1 MYNQMNFVFNHSDKL
16 EALGTQYYELLFKTG
31 VIANRMTENHAQGLK
46 AGEKGAGGYLV
57 PDSMEAQIVQ
67 TLAEDNVMRRLATV
81 IHMEDGERA
90 VPVVRSMSE
99 AQWLDENEAMEM
111 GAAGFEAAHLK
122 PRKVG
127 LAIPVSNELLADA
140 GVDMA
145 AFLTDSFAR
154 HIASSEEKAFLTGD
168 GAKQPAGLLN
178 SAQVGVTAAAPNAL
192 TADEIISLY
201 YTLDEQYRAKAVFL
215 MHEDT
220 AKALRTL
227 KDENG
232 RYLWREA
239 LGGEPDRLLGRPE
252 GASEKLITYVTDRAG
267 HDLRYAIDSRKLKEE
282 LGWEPSLQ
290 FEEGIEK
297 TVRWYLANQEWMD
310 DITSGEYERYYQ
322 EMYTGR

>member
-67 TLAEDNVMRRLATV
+67 TLAEENVMRRLAAV

-90 VPVVRSMSE
+90 VPVVRSMSD
-99 AQWLDENEAMEM
+99 AQWLDENEAMEI
-111 GAAGFEAAHLK
+111 GAAGFEAARLK
-122 PRKVG
+122 PRKLG
-127 LAIPVSNELLADA
+127 LTIPVSNELLADA

-145 AFLTDSFAR
+145 AFLADSFAR
-154 HIASSEEKAFLTGD
+154 RIASNEEKAFLAGD
-168 GAKQPAGLLN
+168 GIKQPAGLLN
-178 SAQVGVTAAAPNAL
+178 SAQVGVTAAAPDAL

-201 YTLDEQYRAKAVFL
+201 YALDEQYRSKAVFL

-239 LGGEPDRLLGRPE
+239 LGGEPDRMLGRPVYTSRFMPKLAA
-252 GASEKLITYVTDRAG
+252 GAKPVVFGDLSKYWIADRGNRTLRRYGEVFALRDQTAFVMTERVDGKLIVPEAVKVIQM
-267 HDLRYAIDSRKLKEE
+267 AAE
-282 LGWEPSLQ
+282 
-290 FEEGIEK
+290 
-297 TVRWYLANQEWMD
+297 
-310 DITSGEYERYYQ
+310 
-322 EMYTGR
+322 

>member
-1 MYNQMNFVFNHSDKL
+1 MYNQMNFVSNHSDKL

-31 VIANRMTENHAQGLK
+31 VIANRMTENTAQGLK

-67 TLAEDNVMRRLATV
+67 TLAEENVMRRLATV

-111 GAAGFEAAHLK
+111 GMAGFEAARLK
-122 PRKVG
+122 PRKLG
-127 LAIPVSNELLADA
+127 LTIPVSNELLADA

-145 AFLTDSFAR
+145 AFLADSFAR
-154 HIASSEEKAFLTGD
+154 RIASSEEKAFLTGD
-168 GAKQPAGLLN
+168 GVKQPAGLLN
-178 SAQVGVTAAAPNAL
+178 SAQVGVTTDTPDAL
-192 TADEIISLY
+192 TADELISLY
-201 YTLDEQYRAKAVFL
+201 YTLDDQYRAKVVFL

-220 AKALRTL
+220 AKVLQTL

-239 LGGEPDRLLGRPE
+239 LGGEPDRLLGRPVYTSRFMPKLAA
-252 GASEKLITYVTDRAG
+252 GAKPVVFGDLSKYWIADRGNRTLRRYGEVFALRDQTAFVMTERVDGKLIVPEAVKVIQM
-267 HDLRYAIDSRKLKEE
+267 AAE
-282 LGWEPSLQ
+282 
-290 FEEGIEK
+290 
-297 TVRWYLANQEWMD
+297 
-310 DITSGEYERYYQ
+310 
-322 EMYTGR
+322 

>member
-67 TLAEDNVMRRLATV
+67 TLAEENVMRRLATV

-99 AQWLDENEAMEM
+99 AQWLDENEAMEI
-111 GAAGFEAAHLK
+111 GAAGFEAARLK
-122 PRKVG
+122 PRKLG
-127 LAIPVSNELLADA
+127 LTIPVSNELLADA

-145 AFLTDSFAR
+145 TFLADSFAR
-154 HIASSEEKAFLTGD
+154 RIASGEEKAFLTGD
-168 GAKQPAGLLN
+168 GIKQPAGLLN
-178 SAQVGVTAAAPNAL
+178 SAQVGVTAAAPDAL

-201 YTLDEQYRAKAVFL
+201 YALDEQYRSKAVFL

-239 LGGEPDRLLGRPE
+239 LGGEPDRLLGQPVYTSRFMPKPAA
-252 GASEKLITYVTDRAG
+252 GAKPIVFGDLSKYWIADRGNRTLRRYGEVFALRDQTAFVMTERVDGKLIVPEAVKVIQM
-267 HDLRYAIDSRKLKEE
+267 AE
-282 LGWEPSLQ
+282 
-290 FEEGIEK
+290 
-297 TVRWYLANQEWMD
+297 
-310 DITSGEYERYYQ
+310 
-322 EMYTGR
+322 

>member
-57 PDSMEAQIVQ
+57 PDSMETQIVQ
-67 TLAEDNVMRRLATV
+67 TLAEENVMRRLATV

-111 GAAGFEAAHLK
+111 GAAGFEAARLK
-122 PRKVG
+122 PRKLG
-127 LAIPVSNELLADA
+127 LTIPVSNELLADA

-145 AFLTDSFAR
+145 TFLADSFAR
-154 HIASSEEKAFLTGD
+154 RIASSEEKAFLTGD
-168 GAKQPAGLLN
+168 GIKQPAGLLN
-178 SAQVGVTAAAPNAL
+178 SAQVGITTDAPDAL
-192 TADEIISLY
+192 TADELISLY
-201 YTLDEQYRAKAVFL
+201 YALDEQYRAKAVFL

-232 RYLWREA
+232 RYFWREA
-239 LGGEPDRLLGRPE
+239 LGGEPDRLLGRPVYTSRFMPKLAAGTKPVVFGDLSKYWIADRGNRTLRRYGE
-252 GASEKLITYVTDRAG
+252 VFALRDQTAFVMTERVDGKLIVPEAVKVIQM
-267 HDLRYAIDSRKLKEE
+267 AAE
-282 LGWEPSLQ
+282 
-290 FEEGIEK
+290 
-297 TVRWYLANQEWMD
+297 
-310 DITSGEYERYYQ
+310 
-322 EMYTGR
+322 

>member
-67 TLAEDNVMRRLATV
+67 TLAEENVVRRLATV

-111 GAAGFEAAHLK
+111 GAAGFEAARLK
-122 PRKVG
+122 PRKLG
-127 LAIPVSNELLADA
+127 LTIPVSNELLADA
-140 GVDMA
+140 GVDVA
-145 AFLTDSFAR
+145 AFLADSFAR

-178 SAQVGVTAAAPNAL
+178 SAQVGVTTAAPDAL

-201 YTLDEQYRAKAVFL
+201 YALNEQYRAKAVFL

-239 LGGEPDRLLGRPE
+239 LGGESDRLLERPVYTSRFMPKLAA
-252 GASEKLITYVTDRAG
+252 GAKPVVFGDLSKYWIADRGNRVLRRYGEVFALRDQTAFVMTERVDGKLIVPEAVKVIQM
-267 HDLRYAIDSRKLKEE
+267 AAE
-282 LGWEPSLQ
+282 
-290 FEEGIEK
+290 
-297 TVRWYLANQEWMD
+297 
-310 DITSGEYERYYQ
+310 
-322 EMYTGR
+322 

>member
-1 MYNQMNFVFNHSDKL
+1 
-16 EALGTQYYELLFKTG
+16 
-31 VIANRMTENHAQGLK
+31 
-46 AGEKGAGGYLV
+46 
-57 PDSMEAQIVQ
+57 
-67 TLAEDNVMRRLATV
+67 MR
-81 IHMEDGERA
+81 ID
-90 VPVVRSMSE
+90 E

-111 GAAGFEAAHLK
+111 GAAGFEAARLK

-178 SAQVGVTAAAPNAL
+178 SAQVGVTTAAPDAL

-201 YTLDEQYRAKAVFL
+201 YALDEQYRAKAVFL

-239 LGGEPDRLLGRPE
+239 LGGEPDRLLGRPVYTSRFMPKLAA
-252 GASEKLITYVTDRAG
+252 GAKPVVFGDLSKYWIADRGNRVLRRYGEVFALRDQTAFVMTERVDGKLIVPEAVKVIQM
-267 HDLRYAIDSRKLKEE
+267 AAE
-282 LGWEPSLQ
+282 
-290 FEEGIEK
+290 
-297 TVRWYLANQEWMD
+297 
-310 DITSGEYERYYQ
+310 
-322 EMYTGR
+322 

>member
-31 VIANRMTENHAQGLK
+31 VIANRMTENYTQGLK

-67 TLAEDNVMRRLATV
+67 TLAEENVMRRLATV

-90 VPVVRSMSE
+90 VPVVRSMSD

-111 GAAGFEAAHLK
+111 GTAGFEAARLK
-122 PRKVG
+122 PRKLG
-127 LAIPVSNELLADA
+127 LTIPVSNELLADA

-145 AFLTDSFAR
+145 AFLADSFAR
-154 HIASSEEKAFLTGD
+154 RTASSEEKAFLTGD

-178 SAQVGVTAAAPNAL
+178 SAQVGVTTAAPDAL
-192 TADEIISLY
+192 TADELISLY
-201 YTLDEQYRAKAVFL
+201 YALDEQYRAKAVFL

-227 KDENG
+227 NDENG

-239 LGGEPDRLLGRPE
+239 LGGESDRLLGRPVYTSRFMPKLAA
-252 GASEKLITYVTDRAG
+252 GAKPIVFGDLSKYWIADRGNRVLRRYGEVFALRDQTAFVMTERVDGKLIVPEAVKVIQM
-267 HDLRYAIDSRKLKEE
+267 AAE
-282 LGWEPSLQ
+282 
-290 FEEGIEK
+290 
-297 TVRWYLANQEWMD
+297 
-310 DITSGEYERYYQ
+310 
-322 EMYTGR
+322 

>member
-1 MYNQMNFVFNHSDKL
+1 MHNQMNFVFNHSDKL
-16 EALGTQYYELLFKTG
+16 EALGTQFYELLFKTG

-67 TLAEDNVMRRLATV
+67 TLAEENVMRRLAAV

-111 GAAGFEAAHLK
+111 GAAGFEAARLK
-122 PRKVG
+122 PRKLG
-127 LAIPVSNELLADA
+127 LTIPVSNELLADA

-145 AFLTDSFAR
+145 AFLADTFAR
-154 HIASSEEKAFLTGD
+154 RIASGEEKAFLTGD
-168 GAKQPAGLLN
+168 GVKQPTGLLN

-239 LGGEPDRLLGRPE
+239 LGGESDRLLGRPVYTSRFMPKLAA
-252 GASEKLITYVTDRAG
+252 GAKPVIFGDLSKYWIADRGNRVLRRYGEVFALRDQTAFVMTERVDGKLIVPEAVKVIQM
-267 HDLRYAIDSRKLKEE
+267 AAE
-282 LGWEPSLQ
+282 
-290 FEEGIEK
+290 
-297 TVRWYLANQEWMD
+297 
-310 DITSGEYERYYQ
+310 
-322 EMYTGR
+322 

>member
-1 MYNQMNFVFNHSDKL
+1 MYNQMKFVFNHSDKL

-67 TLAEDNVMRRLATV
+67 TLAEENVMRRLATV

-111 GAAGFEAAHLK
+111 GAAGFEAARLK
-122 PRKVG
+122 PRKLG
-127 LAIPVSNELLADA
+127 LTIPVSNELLADA

-145 AFLTDSFAR
+145 AFLADTFAR
-154 HIASSEEKAFLTGD
+154 RIASSEEKAFLTGD
-168 GAKQPAGLLN
+168 GVKQPAGLLN
-178 SAQVGVTAAAPNAL
+178 SAQVGVTTAAPDAF
-192 TADEIISLY
+192 TADELISLY
-201 YTLDEQYRAKAVFL
+201 YALNEQYRSKAVFL

-239 LGGEPDRLLGRPE
+239 LGGEPDRMLGRPVYTSRFMPKLAA
-252 GASEKLITYVTDRAG
+252 GAKPVVFGDLSKYWIADRGNRTLRRYGEVFALRDQTAFVMTERVDGKLIVPEAVKVIQM
-267 HDLRYAIDSRKLKEE
+267 AAE
-282 LGWEPSLQ
+282 
-290 FEEGIEK
+290 
-297 TVRWYLANQEWMD
+297 
-310 DITSGEYERYYQ
+310 
-322 EMYTGR
+322 

>member
-239 LGGEPDRLLGRPE
+239 LGGEPDRLLGRPVYTSRFMPKLTA
-252 GASEKLITYVTDRAG
+252 GAKPVVFGDLSKYWIADRGNRTLRRYGEIFALRDQTAFVMTERVDGKLIVPEAVKVIQM
-267 HDLRYAIDSRKLKEE
+267 AE
-282 LGWEPSLQ
+282 
-290 FEEGIEK
+290 
-297 TVRWYLANQEWMD
+297 
-310 DITSGEYERYYQ
+310 
-322 EMYTGR
+322 

>member
-1 MYNQMNFVFNHSDKL
+1 M
-16 EALGTQYYELLFKTG
+16 QYYELLFKTG

-67 TLAEDNVMRRLATV
+67 TLAEENVMRRLATV

-90 VPVVRSMSE
+90 VPVVRSMSD

-111 GAAGFEAAHLK
+111 GTAGFEAARLK
-122 PRKVG
+122 PRKLG
-127 LAIPVSNELLADA
+127 LTIPVSNELLADA

-145 AFLTDSFAR
+145 AFLADSFAR
-154 HIASSEEKAFLTGD
+154 RIASSEEKAFLTGD
-168 GAKQPAGLLN
+168 GVKQPTGLLN
-178 SAQVGVTAAAPNAL
+178 SAQVGVTTAAPDAL

-201 YTLDEQYRAKAVFL
+201 YALDEQYRAKAVFL

-239 LGGEPDRLLGRPE
+239 LGGEPDRLLGRPVYTSRFMPKLAAGTKPVVFGDLSKYWIADRGNRTLRRYGE
-252 GASEKLITYVTDRAG
+252 VFALRDQTAFVMTERVDGKLIVPEAVKVIQM
-267 HDLRYAIDSRKLKEE
+267 AAE
-282 LGWEPSLQ
+282 
-290 FEEGIEK
+290 
-297 TVRWYLANQEWMD
+297 
-310 DITSGEYERYYQ
+310 
-322 EMYTGR
+322 

>member
-67 TLAEDNVMRRLATV
+67 TLAEENVMRRLAAV

-90 VPVVRSMSE
+90 VPVVRSMSD
-99 AQWLDENEAMEM
+99 AQWLDENEAMEI
-111 GAAGFEAAHLK
+111 GAAGFEAARLK
-122 PRKVG
+122 PRKLG
-127 LAIPVSNELLADA
+127 LTIPVSNELLADA

-145 AFLTDSFAR
+145 TFLADSFAR
-154 HIASSEEKAFLTGD
+154 RIASNEEKAFLAGD
-168 GAKQPAGLLN
+168 GVKQPTGLLN
-178 SAQVGVTAAAPNAL
+178 SAQVGVTTAAPDAL
-192 TADEIISLY
+192 TADELISLY
-201 YTLDEQYRAKAVFL
+201 YALDEQYRSKAVFL

-239 LGGEPDRLLGRPE
+239 LGGEPDRLLGRPVYTSRFMPKLAA
-252 GASEKLITYVTDRAG
+252 GAKPVVFGDLSKYWIADRGNRTLRRYGEVFALRDQTAFVMTERVDGKLIVPEAVKVIQM
-267 HDLRYAIDSRKLKEE
+267 AE
-282 LGWEPSLQ
+282 
-290 FEEGIEK
+290 
-297 TVRWYLANQEWMD
+297 
-310 DITSGEYERYYQ
+310 
-322 EMYTGR
+322 

>member
-1 MYNQMNFVFNHSDKL
+1 MHNQMNFVFNHSDKL

-67 TLAEDNVMRRLATV
+67 TLAEENVMRRLATV

-90 VPVVRSMSE
+90 VPVVRSMSD

-111 GAAGFEAAHLK
+111 GAAGFEAARLK
-122 PRKVG
+122 PRKLG
-127 LAIPVSNELLADA
+127 LTIPVSNELLADA

-145 AFLTDSFAR
+145 AFLADSFAR
-154 HIASSEEKAFLTGD
+154 RIASGEEKAFLTGD
-168 GAKQPAGLLN
+168 GIKQPAGLLN
-178 SAQVGVTAAAPNAL
+178 SAQVGVTAAAPDAL

-201 YTLDEQYRAKAVFL
+201 YALDEQYRSKAVFL

-239 LGGEPDRLLGRPE
+239 LGGEPDRMLGRPVYTSRFMPKLAA
-252 GASEKLITYVTDRAG
+252 GAKPVVFGDLSKYWIADRGNRTLRRYGEVFALRDQTAFVMTERVDGKLIVPEAVKVIQM
-267 HDLRYAIDSRKLKEE
+267 AAE
-282 LGWEPSLQ
+282 
-290 FEEGIEK
+290 
-297 TVRWYLANQEWMD
+297 
-310 DITSGEYERYYQ
+310 
-322 EMYTGR
+322 

>member
-1 MYNQMNFVFNHSDKL
+1 MHNQMNFVFNHSDKL
-16 EALGTQYYELLFKTG
+16 EALGTQYYEMLFKTG

-67 TLAEDNVMRRLATV
+67 TLAEENVMRRLATV

-90 VPVVRSMSE
+90 VPMVRSMSE

-111 GAAGFEAAHLK
+111 GAAGFEAARLK
-122 PRKVG
+122 PRKLG
-127 LAIPVSNELLADA
+127 LTIPVSNELLADA

-145 AFLTDSFAR
+145 AFLADSFAR
-154 HIASSEEKAFLTGD
+154 RIASSEEKAFLTGD
-168 GAKQPAGLLN
+168 GIKQPAGLLN
-178 SAQVGVTAAAPNAL
+178 SAQVGVTTAAPNAL

-201 YTLDEQYRAKAVFL
+201 YTLDEQCRAKAVFL

-220 AKALRTL
+220 AQTLWTL

-239 LGGEPDRLLGRPE
+239 LGSEPDRLLGRPVYTSRFMPKLAA
-252 GASEKLITYVTDRAG
+252 GAKPVVFGDLSKYWIADRGNRVLRRYGEVFALRDQTAFVMTERIDGKLIVPEAVKVIQM
-267 HDLRYAIDSRKLKEE
+267 AAE
-282 LGWEPSLQ
+282 
-290 FEEGIEK
+290 
-297 TVRWYLANQEWMD
+297 
-310 DITSGEYERYYQ
+310 
-322 EMYTGR
+322 

>member
-1 MYNQMNFVFNHSDKL
+1 MYNQMKFVFNHSDKL
-16 EALGTQYYELLFKTG
+16 EALDTQYYELLVKTG
-31 VIANRMTENHAQGLK
+31 VIANRMTENHAQGLM

-57 PDSMEAQIVQ
+57 PDSMEAQILQ
-67 TLAEDNVMRRLATV
+67 TLAEENVMRRLATV

-111 GAAGFEAAHLK
+111 GAAGFEAARLK
-122 PRKVG
+122 PRKLG
-127 LAIPVSNELLADA
+127 LTIPVSNELLADA

-145 AFLTDSFAR
+145 TFLADSFAR
-154 HIASSEEKAFLTGD
+154 RIASSEEKAFLTGD
-168 GAKQPAGLLN
+168 GVKQPTGLLN
-178 SAQVGVTAAAPNAL
+178 SAQVGVTTAAPNAL

-201 YTLDEQYRAKAVFL
+201 YALDEQYRSKAVFL

-239 LGGEPDRLLGRPE
+239 LGGEPDRLLDRPVYTSRFMPKLAA
-252 GASEKLITYVTDRAG
+252 GAKPVVFGDLSKYWIADRGNRTLRRYGEVFALRDQTAFVMTERVDGKLIVPEAVKVIQM
-267 HDLRYAIDSRKLKEE
+267 AE
-282 LGWEPSLQ
+282 
-290 FEEGIEK
+290 
-297 TVRWYLANQEWMD
+297 
-310 DITSGEYERYYQ
+310 
-322 EMYTGR
+322 

>member
-67 TLAEDNVMRRLATV
+67 TLAEENVVRRLATV

-111 GAAGFEAAHLK
+111 GTAGFEAARLK
-122 PRKVG
+122 PRKLG
-127 LAIPVSNELLADA
+127 LTIPVSNELLADA

-145 AFLTDSFAR
+145 TFLADSFAR

-178 SAQVGVTAAAPNAL
+178 SAQVGVTTDAPDAL
-192 TADEIISLY
+192 TADELISLY
-201 YTLDEQYRAKAVFL
+201 YALDEQYRAKAVFL

-239 LGGEPDRLLGRPE
+239 LDGEPDRLLGRPVYTSRFMPKLAA
-252 GASEKLITYVTDRAG
+252 GAKPVVFGDLSKYWIADRGNRVLRRYGEVFALRDQTAFVMTERVDGKLIVPEAVKVIQM
-267 HDLRYAIDSRKLKEE
+267 AAE
-282 LGWEPSLQ
+282 
-290 FEEGIEK
+290 
-297 TVRWYLANQEWMD
+297 
-310 DITSGEYERYYQ
+310 
-322 EMYTGR
+322 

>member
-1 MYNQMNFVFNHSDKL
+1 MYNQMNSVFNHSDKL
-16 EALGTQYYELLFKTG
+16 EALGTQYYEMLFKTG

-67 TLAEDNVMRRLATV
+67 TLAEENVMRRLATV

-90 VPVVRSMSE
+90 VPVVRSMSD

-111 GAAGFEAAHLK
+111 GAAGFEAARLK
-122 PRKVG
+122 PRKLG
-127 LAIPVSNELLADA
+127 LTIPVSNELLADA

-145 AFLTDSFAR
+145 AFLADSFAR

-178 SAQVGVTAAAPNAL
+178 SAQVGVTTATPDAL
-192 TADEIISLY
+192 TADELISLY
-201 YTLDEQYRAKAVFL
+201 YALDEQYRAKAVFL

-220 AKALRTL
+220 AKALRLL

-232 RYLWREA
+232 HYLWREA
-239 LGGEPDRLLGRPE
+239 LGGEPDRLLGRPAYISRFMPKMVA
-252 GASEKLITYVTDRAG
+252 GAKPVLFGDLSKYWIADRGNRSFRRFDELFADQGQTGFRMIERIDGKLILPEAVKVIQMA
-267 HDLRYAIDSRKLKEE
+267 E
-282 LGWEPSLQ
+282 
-290 FEEGIEK
+290 
-297 TVRWYLANQEWMD
+297 
-310 DITSGEYERYYQ
+310 
-322 EMYTGR
+322 

>member
-16 EALGTQYYELLFKTG
+16 EALGTQYYEMLFKTG

-57 PDSMEAQIVQ
+57 PDSMETQIVQ
-67 TLAEDNVMRRLATV
+67 TLAEENVIRRLATV

-111 GAAGFEAAHLK
+111 GTAGFEAARLK
-122 PRKVG
+122 PRKLG
-127 LAIPVSNELLADA
+127 LTIPVSNELLADA

-145 AFLTDSFAR
+145 AFLADSFAR
-154 HIASSEEKAFLTGD
+154 RTASSEEKAFLTGD

-178 SAQVGVTAAAPNAL
+178 SAQVGVTTATPDAL
-192 TADEIISLY
+192 TADELISLY
-201 YTLDEQYRAKAVFL
+201 YALDEQYRAKAVFL

-239 LGGEPDRLLGRPE
+239 LGGESDRLLGRPVYTSRFMPKLAA
-252 GASEKLITYVTDRAG
+252 GAKPIVFGDLSKYWIADRGNRVLRRYGEVFALRDQTAFVMTERVDGKLIVPEAVKVIQM
-267 HDLRYAIDSRKLKEE
+267 AAE
-282 LGWEPSLQ
+282 
-290 FEEGIEK
+290 
-297 TVRWYLANQEWMD
+297 
-310 DITSGEYERYYQ
+310 
-322 EMYTGR
+322 

>member
-1 MYNQMNFVFNHSDKL
+1 MHNQMNFVFNHSDKL
-16 EALGTQYYELLFKTG
+16 EALGTQYYEMLFKTG

-67 TLAEDNVMRRLATV
+67 TLAEENVMRRLAAV

-111 GAAGFEAAHLK
+111 GAAGFEAARLK
-122 PRKVG
+122 PRKLG
-127 LAIPVSNELLADA
+127 LTIPVSNELLADA

-145 AFLTDSFAR
+145 AFLADSFAR
-154 HIASSEEKAFLTGD
+154 RIASGEEKAFLTGD
-168 GAKQPAGLLN
+168 GVKQPAGLLN
-178 SAQVGVTAAAPNAL
+178 SAQVGVTAAAPDAL

-201 YTLDEQYRAKAVFL
+201 YALDEQYRSKAVFL

-239 LGGEPDRLLGRPE
+239 LGGEPDRMLGRPVYTSRFMPKLAA
-252 GASEKLITYVTDRAG
+252 GAKPVVFGDLSKYWIADRGNRTLRRYGEVFALRDQTAFVMTERVDGKLIVPEAVKVIQM
-267 HDLRYAIDSRKLKEE
+267 AAE
-282 LGWEPSLQ
+282 
-290 FEEGIEK
+290 
-297 TVRWYLANQEWMD
+297 
-310 DITSGEYERYYQ
+310 
-322 EMYTGR
+322 

>member
-67 TLAEDNVMRRLATV
+67 TLAEENVMRRLATV

-111 GAAGFEAAHLK
+111 GAAGFEAARLK
-122 PRKVG
+122 PRKLG
-127 LAIPVSNELLADA
+127 LTIPVSNELLADA

-145 AFLTDSFAR
+145 AFLADTFAR
-154 HIASSEEKAFLTGD
+154 RIASGEEKAFLTGD
-168 GAKQPAGLLN
+168 GVKQPAGLLN
-178 SAQVGVTAAAPNAL
+178 SAQVGVTAAAPDAF
-192 TADEIISLY
+192 TADELISLY
-201 YTLDEQYRAKAVFL
+201 YALDEQYRAKAVFL

-227 KDENG
+227 KNENG
-232 RYLWREA
+232 HYLWREA
-239 LGGEPDRLLGRPE
+239 LGGEPDRLLGCPVYTSRFMPKLAA
-252 GASEKLITYVTDRAG
+252 GAKPIVFGDLSKYWIADRGNRVLRRYGEVFALRDQTAFVMTERVDGKLIVPEAVKVIQM
-267 HDLRYAIDSRKLKEE
+267 AAE
-282 LGWEPSLQ
+282 
-290 FEEGIEK
+290 
-297 TVRWYLANQEWMD
+297 
-310 DITSGEYERYYQ
+310 
-322 EMYTGR
+322 

>member
-67 TLAEDNVMRRLATV
+67 TLAEENVMRCLATV
-81 IHMEDGERA
+81 IHMEDGERT
-90 VPVVRSMSE
+90 VPVVRSTSE

-111 GAAGFEAAHLK
+111 GTAGFEAARLK
-122 PRKVG
+122 PRKLG
-127 LAIPVSNELLADA
+127 LTIPVSNELLADA

-145 AFLTDSFAR
+145 AFLADSFAR
-154 HIASSEEKAFLTGD
+154 RIASGEEKAFLTGD
-168 GAKQPAGLLN
+168 GVKQPAGLLN
-178 SAQVGVTAAAPNAL
+178 SAQVGVTTAVPDAL

-201 YTLDEQYRAKAVFL
+201 YALDEQYRAKAVFL

-220 AKALRTL
+220 AKALQTL

-232 RYLWREA
+232 CYLWREA
-239 LGGEPDRLLGRPE
+239 LGGESDRLLGRPVYTSRFMPKLAA
-252 GASEKLITYVTDRAG
+252 GAKPVVFGDLSKYWIADRGNRALRRYGEVFALRDQTAFVMTERVDGKLIVPEAVKVIRMA
-267 HDLRYAIDSRKLKEE
+267 AE
-282 LGWEPSLQ
+282 
-290 FEEGIEK
+290 
-297 TVRWYLANQEWMD
+297 
-310 DITSGEYERYYQ
+310 
-322 EMYTGR
+322 

>member
-1 MYNQMNFVFNHSDKL
+1 MYNQMKFVFNHSDKL

-57 PDSMEAQIVQ
+57 PDSMETQIVQ
-67 TLAEDNVMRRLATV
+67 TLAEENVMRRLATV
-81 IHMEDGERA
+81 IHMEDGEGA

-111 GAAGFEAAHLK
+111 GAAGFEAARLK
-122 PRKVG
+122 PRKLG
-127 LAIPVSNELLADA
+127 LTIPVSNELLADA

-145 AFLTDSFAR
+145 AFLADTFAR
-154 HIASSEEKAFLTGD
+154 RIASSEEKAFLTGD
-168 GAKQPAGLLN
+168 GVKQPAGLLN
-178 SAQVGVTAAAPNAL
+178 SAQVGVTTAAPDAF
-192 TADEIISLY
+192 TADELISLY
-201 YTLDEQYRAKAVFL
+201 YALNEQYRAKAVFL

-239 LGGEPDRLLGRPE
+239 LGGESDRLLERPVYTSRFMPKLAA
-252 GASEKLITYVTDRAG
+252 GAKPVVFGDLSKYWIADRGNRVLRRYGEVFALRDQTAFVMTERVDGKLIVPEAVKVIQM
-267 HDLRYAIDSRKLKEE
+267 AE
-282 LGWEPSLQ
+282 
-290 FEEGIEK
+290 
-297 TVRWYLANQEWMD
+297 
-310 DITSGEYERYYQ
+310 
-322 EMYTGR
+322 

>member
-1 MYNQMNFVFNHSDKL
+1 MHNQMNFVFNHSDKL

-67 TLAEDNVMRRLATV
+67 TLAEENVMRRLATV

-99 AQWLDENEAMEM
+99 AQWLDENEAMEI
-111 GAAGFEAAHLK
+111 GAAGFEAARLK
-122 PRKVG
+122 PRKLG
-127 LAIPVSNELLADA
+127 LTIPVSNELLADA

-145 AFLTDSFAR
+145 TFLADSFAR
-154 HIASSEEKAFLTGD
+154 RIASGEEKAFLTGD
-168 GAKQPAGLLN
+168 GVKQPAGLLN
-178 SAQVGVTAAAPNAL
+178 SAQVGVTADAPDAL

-201 YTLDEQYRAKAVFL
+201 YALDEQHRAKAVFL

-232 RYLWREA
+232 RYLWLEA
-239 LGGEPDRLLGRPE
+239 LGGESDRLLGRPVYTSRFMPKLAA
-252 GASEKLITYVTDRAG
+252 GAKPVVFGDLSKYWIADRGNRVLRRYGEVFALRDQTAFVMTERIDGKLIVPEAVKVIQM
-267 HDLRYAIDSRKLKEE
+267 AAE
-282 LGWEPSLQ
+282 
-290 FEEGIEK
+290 
-297 TVRWYLANQEWMD
+297 
-310 DITSGEYERYYQ
+310 
-322 EMYTGR
+322 

>member
-1 MYNQMNFVFNHSDKL
+1 MYNQMKFVFNHSDKL

-57 PDSMEAQIVQ
+57 PDSMETQIVQ
-67 TLAEDNVMRRLATV
+67 TLAEENVMRRLATV

-111 GAAGFEAAHLK
+111 GAAGFEAARLK
-122 PRKVG
+122 PRKLG
-127 LAIPVSNELLADA
+127 LTIPVSNELLADA

-145 AFLTDSFAR
+145 AFLADTFAR
-154 HIASSEEKAFLTGD
+154 RIASSEEKAFLTGD
-168 GAKQPAGLLN
+168 GVKQPAGLLN
-178 SAQVGVTAAAPNAL
+178 SAQVGVTTAAPDAF
-192 TADEIISLY
+192 TADELISLY
-201 YTLDEQYRAKAVFL
+201 YALNEQYRAKAVFL

-239 LGGEPDRLLGRPE
+239 LGGESDRLLERPVYTSRFMPKLAA
-252 GASEKLITYVTDRAG
+252 GAKPVVFGDLSKYWIADRGNRVLRRYGEVFALRDQTAFVMTERVDGKLIVPEAVKVIQM
-267 HDLRYAIDSRKLKEE
+267 AAE
-282 LGWEPSLQ
+282 
-290 FEEGIEK
+290 
-297 TVRWYLANQEWMD
+297 
-310 DITSGEYERYYQ
+310 
-322 EMYTGR
+322 

>member
-1 MYNQMNFVFNHSDKL
+1 MYNQMNSVFNHSDKL
-16 EALGTQYYELLFKTG
+16 EALGTQYYEMLFKTG
-31 VIANRMTENHAQGLK
+31 VIANRMTENHAQGLM

-57 PDSMEAQIVQ
+57 PDSMEAQILQ
-67 TLAEDNVMRRLATV
+67 TLAEENVMRRLATV

-111 GAAGFEAAHLK
+111 GAAGFEAARLK
-122 PRKVG
+122 PRKLG
-127 LAIPVSNELLADA
+127 LTIPVSNELLADA

-145 AFLTDSFAR
+145 AFLADSFAR
-154 HIASSEEKAFLTGD
+154 RIASGEEKAFLTGD
-168 GAKQPAGLLN
+168 GIKQPAGLLN
-178 SAQVGVTAAAPNAL
+178 SAQVGVTAAAPDAL

-201 YTLDEQYRAKAVFL
+201 YALDEQYRSKAVFL

-239 LGGEPDRLLGRPE
+239 LGGEPDRMLGRPVYTSRFMPKLAA
-252 GASEKLITYVTDRAG
+252 GAKPVVFG
-267 HDLRYAIDSRKLKEE
+267 DLS
-282 LGWEPSLQ
+282 
-290 FEEGIEK
+290 
-297 TVRWYLANQEWMD
+297 
-310 DITSGEYERYYQ
+310 
-322 EMYTGR
+322 

>member
-1 MYNQMNFVFNHSDKL
+1 MQNQINFVFNHSDKL

-67 TLAEDNVMRRLATV
+67 TLAEENVMRCLATV

-111 GAAGFEAAHLK
+111 GAAGFEAARLK
-122 PRKVG
+122 PRKLG
-127 LAIPVSNELLADA
+127 LTIPVSNELLADA

-145 AFLTDSFAR
+145 AFLADSFAR
-154 HIASSEEKAFLTGD
+154 RIASGEEKAFLTGD
-168 GAKQPAGLLN
+168 GIKQPAGLLN
-178 SAQVGVTAAAPNAL
+178 SAQVGVTAAAPDAL

-201 YTLDEQYRAKAVFL
+201 YALDEQYRSKAVFL

-239 LGGEPDRLLGRPE
+239 LGGEPDRMLGRPVYTSRFMPKLAA
-252 GASEKLITYVTDRAG
+252 GAKPVVFGDLSKYWIADRGNRTLRRYGEVFALRDQTAFVMTERVDGKLIVPEAVKVIQM
-267 HDLRYAIDSRKLKEE
+267 AAE
-282 LGWEPSLQ
+282 
-290 FEEGIEK
+290 
-297 TVRWYLANQEWMD
+297 
-310 DITSGEYERYYQ
+310 
-322 EMYTGR
+322 

>member
-31 VIANRMTENHAQGLK
+31 AIANRMTENHAQGLK

-57 PDSMEAQIVQ
+57 PDSMEAQILQ
-67 TLAEDNVMRRLATV
+67 TLAEENVMRRLATV

-111 GAAGFEAAHLK
+111 GAAGFEAARLK
-122 PRKVG
+122 PRKLG
-127 LAIPVSNELLADA
+127 LTIPVSNELLADA

-145 AFLTDSFAR
+145 AFLADSFAR
-154 HIASSEEKAFLTGD
+154 RIASGEEKAFLTGD
-168 GAKQPAGLLN
+168 GIKQPAGLLN
-178 SAQVGVTAAAPNAL
+178 SAQVGVTAAAPDAL

-201 YTLDEQYRAKAVFL
+201 YALDEQYRSKAVFL

-239 LGGEPDRLLGRPE
+239 LGGEPDRMLGRPVYTSRFMPKLAA
-252 GASEKLITYVTDRAG
+252 GAKPVVFGDLSKYWIADRGNRTLRRYGEVFALRDQTAFVMTERVDGKLIVPEAVKVIQM
-267 HDLRYAIDSRKLKEE
+267 AAE
-282 LGWEPSLQ
+282 
-290 FEEGIEK
+290 
-297 TVRWYLANQEWMD
+297 
-310 DITSGEYERYYQ
+310 
-322 EMYTGR
+322 

>member
-67 TLAEDNVMRRLATV
+67 TLAEENVMRRLATV

-111 GAAGFEAAHLK
+111 GAAGFEAARLK
-122 PRKVG
+122 PRKLG
-127 LAIPVSNELLADA
+127 LTIPVSNELLADA

-145 AFLTDSFAR
+145 AFLADTFAR
-154 HIASSEEKAFLTGD
+154 RIASGEEKAFLTGD
-168 GAKQPAGLLN
+168 GVKQPAGLLN
-178 SAQVGVTAAAPNAL
+178 SAQVGVTAAAPDAF
-192 TADEIISLY
+192 TADELISLY
-201 YTLDEQYRAKAVFL
+201 YALDEQYRAKAVFL

-227 KDENG
+227 KNENG
-232 RYLWREA
+232 HYLWREA
-239 LGGEPDRLLGRPE
+239 LGGEPDRLLGCPVYTTRFMPKLAA
-252 GASEKLITYVTDRAG
+252 GAKPIVFGDLSKYWIADRGNRVLRRYGEVFALRDQTAFVMTERVDGKLIVPEAVKVIQM
-267 HDLRYAIDSRKLKEE
+267 AAE
-282 LGWEPSLQ
+282 
-290 FEEGIEK
+290 
-297 TVRWYLANQEWMD
+297 
-310 DITSGEYERYYQ
+310 
-322 EMYTGR
+322 